1 VTAAPEPL
9 PIVTE
14 PAPNRGPGDSPVGD
28 PCLHVMLALREHVA
42 RDHRLRG
49 SPVRVLL
56 YLLPELLDRRH
67 RVVKQ
72 VVLAKALR
80 MGQPRAAMA
89 LRELV
94 TVGLLELG
102 PADGS
107 LRTYRISTTLLSHFG
122 YPKRMSERP

>member
-1 VTAAPEPL
+1 MTAAPEPL
-9 PIVTE
+9 PRVTAS
-14 PAPNRGPGDSPVGD
+14 PPGRGPDTPLGD

-49 SPVRVLL
+49 ISVRVLL

-67 RVVKQ
+67 RSVKQ
-72 VVLAKALR
+72 IVLAKALR
-80 MGQPRAAMA
+80 MRQQHVSIV

-94 TVGLLELG
+94 ASGLVELG

-107 LRTYRISTTLLSHFG
+107 LRTYRISSTLLSHFG